1 MEIVV
6 DRIMIDVGDIQHL
19 IKLNLQNAVVVAY
32 RSLLRVVHEGKR
44 FEHVSNGVPN
54 KARWRDKQIC
64 EM

>member
-54 KARWRDKQIC
+54 KARW
-64 EM
+64 